1 MHVSLYLDDMLAQLM
16 FYSALISLA
25 FMYVCICLHTYVH
38 TFYYATC
45 VHIFCVEKKSKTY
58 I

>member
-25 FMYVCICLHTYVH
+25 YMYVCICLHTYVH

-45 VHIFCVEKKSKTY
+45 VHI
-58 I
+58 